1 MSEKVLCETCLCPR
15 EYRVEESQTL
25 SNFRVDGTSVQ
36 YQELRAFCLTCNHEV
51 FVHEVNKEN
60 TTRIKKELR
69 KVKNLVPFE
78 LVQETP
84 IKYHIGKRP
93 LSLLLGWGELTYSRF
108 IDGALPT
115 RCYSDLIDIIY
126 HNPKIYQNILEK
138 NKNLISDVA
147 YRKSK
152 KAVQELLAHKSNR

>member
-1 MSEKVLCETCLCPR
+1 MKAKTFCEHCWNEE
-15 EYRVEESQTL
+15 EYRVETAKNPST
-25 SNFRVDGTSVQ
+25 FTKDGISIT
-36 YQELRAFCLTCNHEV
+36 YQEQKAFCLACNHEV
-51 FVHEVNKEN
+51 YVPEIMDEN
-60 TTRIKKELR
+60 LNRIQTQFR
-69 KVKNLVPFE
+69 KAKNLVSLE
-78 LVQETP
+78 LVINTP
-84 IKYHIGKRP
+84 NKYHIGKRP

-152 KAVQELLAHKSNR
+152 KAVQELLGHKSNR